1 MSLKN
6 RYRVILLLPLAV
18 FVLTL
23 PVNLHFN
30 QPLITFIPTLAVLF
44 WSSRRI
50 YSLICPIC
58 QTPLREG
65 RFFLFG
71 LDRCKRCGAALDE

>member
-6 RYRVILLLPLAV
+6 RYRFILLFPALV
-18 FVLTL
+18 FVVTL
-23 PVNLHFN
+23 PVNLYFN

-44 WSSRRI
+44 WASRNI
-50 YSLICPIC
+50 YTVLCPHC
-58 QTPLREG
+58 DTPIREG

-71 LDRCKRCGAALDE
+71 LDRCKRCGATLD

>member
-6 RYRVILLLPLAV
+6 RYRAILLFPLLV

-23 PVNLHFN
+23 PVNLYFN

-44 WSSRRI
+44 WSSRKI
-50 YSLICPIC
+50 YSVTCPSCNAPI
-58 QTPLREG
+58 REG
-65 RFFLFG
+65 RFFLFD
-71 LDRCKRCGAALDE
+71 LRRCNRCGAPLD